1 MSSTAGN
8 GGGGLFAFVVQVVRS
23 QWFTVFASLLVMT
36 GGGATYIFRLY
47 SKAMVEALDYNDAA
61 INLVGFYKDVG
72 ANVAIFAG
80 LIAEVIPT
88 WLVLFKQP

>member
-1 MSSTAGN
+1 
-8 GGGGLFAFVVQVVRS
+8 VIVD
-23 QWFTVFASLLVMT
+23 
-36 GGGATYIFRLY
+36 
-47 SKAMVEALDYNDAA
+47 ALDYDEAT
-61 INLVGFYKDVG
+61 INLMSFYKDVG